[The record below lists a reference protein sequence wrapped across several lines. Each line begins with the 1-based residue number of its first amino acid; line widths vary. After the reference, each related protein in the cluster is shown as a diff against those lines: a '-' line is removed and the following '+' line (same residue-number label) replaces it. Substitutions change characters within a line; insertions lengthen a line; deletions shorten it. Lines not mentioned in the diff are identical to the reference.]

1 MMEIVIYITCGFIFG
16 FAFYLLSKK
25 KDSGD
30 PSVLSTQLSELSRRF
45 TVLEEAAKNMGN
57 MQSSIDTTFKSFQN
71 MLDDKQERGAFSEV
85 ELEKLLRDRL
95 PSNYLKFQETLSNGK
110 RVDCLIDFGDI
121 NSRIGID
128 SKFVLDNFK
137 SLQLSETKE
146 DIKKYKEYE
155 NISEIILFD
164 SKGYEKSISFD
175 HNLLDEVEDP
185 IEKMIAGNIKI
196 EDVTNFK
203 NKHYILDVS
212 GSLESSKGV
221 KDINKIDKFLN
232 TVHNINS

>member
-1 MMEIVIYITCGFIFG
+1 MIKGCKICGISDPKTLTYIVDHPHPPQFVGFIVNWK
-16 FAFYLLSKK
+16 ASSRYVELDRLKELLNIDKK
-25 KDSGD
+25 KSKYVAVVVKNDE
-30 PSVLSTQLSELSRRF
+30 ST
-45 TVLEEAAKNMGN
+45 
-57 MQSSIDTTFKSFQN
+57 
-71 MLDDKQERGAFSEV
+71 
-85 ELEKLLRDRL
+85 LEKIKDL
-95 PSNYLKFQETLSNGK
+95 PFDYYQMY
-110 RVDCLIDFGDI
+110 DCSPEEIIKIKEKYNKKIIAALTIE
-121 NSRIGID
+121 N
-128 SKFVLDNFK
+128 
-137 SLQLSETKE
+137 KE

-164 SKGYEKSISFD
+164 SKGYEKSMSFD
-175 HNLLDEVEDP
+175 HNLLDEVEDY

>member
-1 MMEIVIYITCGFIFG
+1 MIKGCKICGISDPKTLTYIVDHPHPPQFVGFIVNWK
-16 FAFYLLSKK
+16 ASSRYVELDRLKELLNIDKK
-25 KDSGD
+25 KSKYVAVIVKNDE
-30 PSVLSTQLSELSRRF
+30 ST
-45 TVLEEAAKNMGN
+45 
-57 MQSSIDTTFKSFQN
+57 
-71 MLDDKQERGAFSEV
+71 
-85 ELEKLLRDRL
+85 LEKIKDL
-95 PSNYLKFQETLSNGK
+95 PFDYYQMY
-110 RVDCLIDFGDI
+110 DCSPEEIIKIKEKYNKKIIAALTIE
-121 NSRIGID
+121 N
-128 SKFVLDNFK
+128 
-137 SLQLSETKE
+137 KE
-146 DIKKYKEYE
+146 DVKKYKDYE

-164 SKGYEKSISFD
+164 SKGYEKSMSFD
-175 HNLLDEVEDP
+175 HNLLDEVEDH

>member
-1 MMEIVIYITCGFIFG
+1 M
-16 FAFYLLSKK
+16 SKK
-25 KDSGD
+25 KLNIAVIGATGYTGLDLISLLCKH
-30 PSVLSTQLSELSRRF
+30 PKVKINYLCSTQSIGKKISDFDKRIKKQLPNLSSVKKINWSKIDLAFLS
-45 TVLEEAAKNMGN
+45 LPNGEAQKLIKKNYFKYQNLKFIDLSADFRINNYSIYKKIYNFSHKAKN
-57 MQSSIDTTFKSFQN
+57 
-71 MLDDKQERGAFSEV
+71 L
-85 ELEKLLRDRL
+85 
-95 PSNYLKFQETLSNGK
+95 
-110 RVDCLIDFGDI
+110 
-121 NSRIGID
+121 
-128 SKFVLDNFK
+128 
-137 SLQLSETKE
+137 
-146 DIKKYKEYE
+146 IKKSIYSVSEFVNEDVRKYKDYE

-164 SKGYEKSISFD
+164 SKGYEKSMSFD
-175 HNLLDEVEDP
+175 HNLLDEVEDH

>member
-1 MMEIVIYITCGFIFG
+1 MIGCKICGISDPKTLTYIVDHPHPPQFVGFIVNWK
-16 FAFYLLSKK
+16 ASSRYVELDRLKELLNIDKK
-25 KDSGD
+25 KSKYVAVVVKNDE
-30 PSVLSTQLSELSRRF
+30 ST
-45 TVLEEAAKNMGN
+45 
-57 MQSSIDTTFKSFQN
+57 
-71 MLDDKQERGAFSEV
+71 
-85 ELEKLLRDRL
+85 LEKIKDL
-95 PSNYLKFQETLSNGK
+95 PFDYYQMY
-110 RVDCLIDFGDI
+110 DCSPEEIIKIKEKYNKKIIAALTIE
-121 NSRIGID
+121 N
-128 SKFVLDNFK
+128 
-137 SLQLSETKE
+137 KE

-164 SKGYEKSISFD
+164 SKGYEKSMSFD
-175 HNLLDEVEDP
+175 HNLLDEVEDHTQ
-185 IEKMIAGNIKI
+185 KMIAGNIKI

>member
-1 MMEIVIYITCGFIFG
+1 MIKSCKICGISDPKTLTYIVNHPYPPQFVGFIVNWK
-16 FAFYLLSKK
+16 AS
-25 KDSGD
+25 
-30 PSVLSTQLSELSRRF
+30 SRY
-45 TVLEEAAKNMGN
+45 
-57 MQSSIDTTFKSFQN
+57 
-71 MLDDKQERGAFSEV
+71 V
-85 ELEKLLRDRL
+85 ELERLKELLNIDKKKSKYVAVVVKNDESTLEKIKDL
-95 PSNYLKFQETLSNGK
+95 PFDYYQMY
-110 RVDCLIDFGDI
+110 DCYPEEIIKIREKYNKKIIAALTIE
-121 NSRIGID
+121 N
-128 SKFVLDNFK
+128 
-137 SLQLSETKE
+137 KE

-164 SKGYEKSISFD
+164 SKGYEQSISFD
-175 HNLLDEVEDP
+175 HDLLNEVDGS

>member
-1 MMEIVIYITCGFIFG
+1 MKGCKICGISDPKTLTYIVDHPYPPQFVGFIVNWK
-16 FAFYLLSKK
+16 ASSRYVELDRLKELLNIDKK
-25 KDSGD
+25 KSKYVAVVVKNDE
-30 PSVLSTQLSELSRRF
+30 ST
-45 TVLEEAAKNMGN
+45 
-57 MQSSIDTTFKSFQN
+57 
-71 MLDDKQERGAFSEV
+71 
-85 ELEKLLRDRL
+85 LEKIKDL
-95 PSNYLKFQETLSNGK
+95 PFDYYQMY
-110 RVDCLIDFGDI
+110 DCSPEEIIKIKKKYNKKIIAALTIE
-121 NSRIGID
+121 N
-128 SKFVLDNFK
+128 
-137 SLQLSETKE
+137 KE

-164 SKGYEKSISFD
+164 SKGYEKSMSFD
-175 HNLLDEVEDP
+175 HNLLDEVEDHT
-185 IEKMIAGNIKI
+185 EKMIAGNIKI

>member
-1 MMEIVIYITCGFIFG
+1 MKGCKICGISDPKTLTYIVDHPHPPQFVGFIVNWK
-16 FAFYLLSKK
+16 ASSRYVELDRLKELLNIDKK
-25 KDSGD
+25 KSKYVAVVVKNDE
-30 PSVLSTQLSELSRRF
+30 ST
-45 TVLEEAAKNMGN
+45 
-57 MQSSIDTTFKSFQN
+57 
-71 MLDDKQERGAFSEV
+71 
-85 ELEKLLRDRL
+85 LEKIKDL
-95 PSNYLKFQETLSNGK
+95 PFDYYQMY
-110 RVDCLIDFGDI
+110 DCSPEEIIKIKEKYNKKIIAALTIE
-121 NSRIGID
+121 N
-128 SKFVLDNFK
+128 
-137 SLQLSETKE
+137 KE

-164 SKGYEKSISFD
+164 SKGYEKSMSFD
-175 HNLLDEVEDP
+175 HNLLDEVEDH